1 MSEQNLTILS
11 NYLKREQYLV
21 NEKNLKLQLLSNPD
35 YPSVKSITDTLDY
48 FNIDNLAA
56 NVPKDALEQLPN
68 FFLAIIVKE
77 HKTSIAQV
85 EVKKSFVKLLDS
97 NGNKEKLTFQD
108 FKGIWNGTIIAI
120 EKNTDTI
127 VSNGSKIS
135 MLKHPI
141 MPFALITAFAIFSNI
156 IQLNVVNL
164 IYSIISATGLV
175 IGYLIVREEIGLFSQ
190 ATSKVCN
197 SITNNTSCGEVI
209 NSKSSKIF
217 GFLSLSDLTITYF
230 FSLLFIIPILGNDA
244 SFLLLL
250 GVLCLPIILYT
261 VYQQAFSI
269 KKWCPLCLVVAS
281 LVVSQTIIA
290 FFTIDSFILNLNYS
304 LISIFIFSLVYISWL
319 QLKSLIVDNMS
330 LNHEATEYLK
340 FKRNEKLFKTL
351 LEEEPIKE
359 SIFLNENS
367 IILGNPN
374 AKLTINAVT
383 NPLCGFCTKAF
394 ESYHKLLQKHP
405 DDIKLNVIFNVP
417 SNNLE
422 QSSSQISQRIIELY
436 KESNQDAFSSLVY
449 WFEVRDVTF
458 WQTKYGKPNENA
470 ELTILEAHKS
480 ICDNND
486 IAYTPATIIN
496 NYKLPKAY
504 NIEDISFFI
513 DNLTDI
519 SIKKEPSVT

>member
-11 NYLKREQYLV
+11 NYLKREQYRV

-35 YPSVKSITDTLDY
+35 YPSVKSITDSLDY

-77 HKTSIAQV
+77 HKTTIAQV
-85 EVKKSFVKLLDS
+85 DIGKSFVKLLDS
-97 NGNKEKLTFQD
+97 NGNKEKLTVES
-108 FKGIWNGTIIAI
+108 FKAIWNGTIIAI
-120 EKNTDTI
+120 EKNTGTTA
-127 VSNGSKIS
+127 SNHSNNS
-135 MLKHPI
+135 MLKHPLI
-141 MPFALITAFAIFSNI
+141 PFILITAFAILISI
-156 IQLNVVNL
+156 IQFNTTNL
-164 IYSIISATGLV
+164 IYNVISV
-175 IGYLIVREEIGLFSQ
+175 IGLAIGYFIVREAIGLFSQ

-197 SITNNTSCGEVI
+197 SSTNNTSCGEVI
-209 NSKSSKIF
+209 NSKSSKVF

-436 KESNQDAFSSLVY
+436 KESSKDAFSSLVY
-449 WFEVRDVTF
+449 WFEVRDVAE
-458 WQTKYGKPNENA
+458 WQTKYGLPNEKTDLN
-470 ELTILEAHKS
+470 ILQQHKD
-480 ICDNND
+480 ICNLND
-486 IAYTPATIIN
+486 IRYTPATIIN
-496 NYKLPKAY
+496 NYKYPKVY
-504 NIEDISFFI
+504 NVEDISFFI

-519 SIKKEPSVT
+519 VIKKEPSMT

>member
-1 MSEQNLTILS
+1 MSNQIVTLLS
-11 NYLKREQYLV
+11 NYLKRELYSLNQ
-21 NEKNLKLQLLSNPD
+21 NDLKIQLLSNPD
-35 YPSVKSITDTLDY
+35 YPSVKSITDTLNY
-48 FNIDNLAA
+48 FDIENIAA
-56 NVPKDALEQLPN
+56 NIPKDAFVQLPN
-68 FFLAIIVKE
+68 FFLAIIIKDN
-77 HKTSIAQV
+77 KTSIAQV

-127 VSNGSKIS
+127 VSNDSKIS

-230 FSLLFIIPILGNDA
+230 LSLLFIISALGYKA
-244 SFLLLL
+244 SFSLLL
-250 GVLCLPIILYT
+250 GVLSFPLILYT

-269 KKWCPLCLVVAS
+269 KKWCPLCLAVAS
-281 LVVSQTIIA
+281 LIVSQTIIA
-290 FFTIDSFILNLNYS
+290 FITFDSLILDLNYS
-304 LISIFIFSLVYISWL
+304 LISLFIFSLVYISWL
-319 QLKSLIVDNMS
+319 RLKSLIVDNMS
-330 LNHEATEYLK
+330 LYHEATEYLK

-417 SNNLE
+417 SNDLK
-422 QSSSQISQRIIELY
+422 QSSSQVSQRIIELY
-436 KESNQDAFSSLVY
+436 KDDKEKAFNALAE
-449 WFEVRDVTF
+449 WFEIREVSI
-458 WQTKYGKPNENA
+458 WQEQFGKPKDDIV
-470 ELTILEAHKS
+470 LTTLQAHKTL
-480 ICDNND
+480 CDNNN
-486 IAYTPATIIN
+486 ISYTPATIIN

-519 SIKKEPSVT
+519 SIKKSLV

>member
-85 EVKKSFVKLLDS
+85 DIGKSFVRLLDS
-97 NGNKEKLTFQD
+97 NGNKEKLTVEG
-108 FKGIWNGTIIAI
+108 FKAIWNGTIIAI
-120 EKNTDTI
+120 EKNSDTTT
-127 VSNGSKIS
+127 SNRSNIS
-135 MLKHPI
+135 MLKHPVI
-141 MPFALITAFAIFSNI
+141 PFILITAFAILSSI
-156 IQLNVVNL
+156 IQLNLVNF
-164 IYSIISATGLV
+164 IYSVISTIGLV
-175 IGYLIVREEIGLFSQ
+175 IGYFIVREAIGLFSKT
-190 ATSKVCN
+190 TSKVCN
-197 SITNNTSCGEVI
+197 SSTNNTSCGDVI

-230 FSLLFIIPILGNDA
+230 LSLLFIIPVLGYDA

-250 GVLCLPIILYT
+250 GVLTFPIILYT
-261 VYQQAFSI
+261 VYQQAISI

-281 LVVSQTIIA
+281 LIISQTIIA
-290 FFTIDSFILNLNYS
+290 FITLDFFIFNLNYS
-304 LISIFIFSLVYISWL
+304 LISIFIFVLVYVSWL
-319 QLKSLIVDNMS
+319 QVKSLIVDNLS

-351 LEEEPIKE
+351 LEEESIKE

-367 IILGNPN
+367 IVFGNPN
-374 AKLTINAVT
+374 AKITINAVT
-383 NPLCGFCTKAF
+383 NPLCGYCTKAF
-394 ESYHKLLQKHP
+394 QSYHNLLQKHTG
-405 DDIKLNVIFNVP
+405 DIKLNVIFNVP
-417 SNNLE
+417 ANNLE

-436 KESNQDAFSSLVY
+436 KESNQDAFFSLVY
-449 WFEVRDVTF
+449 WFAVRDVIE
-458 WQTKYGKPNENA
+458 WQNKYGLPNENA
-470 ELTILEAHKS
+470 DLNTLQKHKD
-480 ICDNND
+480 ICNQND
-486 IAYTPATIIN
+486 ITYTPATIIN
-496 NYKLPKAY
+496 NYKYPKAY
-504 NIEDISFFI
+504 NIEDLSFFI
-513 DNLTDI
+513 DNLIDI
-519 SIKKEPSVT
+519 DKRTKSLV